1 MHGHIGMTMCCKWL
15 LLQQLIV
22 APDPPPRQLGS
33 GAESNHRPHYSAD
46 WQSGIAPS
54 QPFLSGKPAPNFPA
68 TSANPNK
75 IKGHGNPVP
84 GQGDLLSQ
92 RKKGD
97 FSDSY
102 VIF

>member
-1 MHGHIGMTMCCKWL
+1 M
-15 LLQQLIV
+15 QQLIV
-22 APDPPPRQLGS
+22 AADPPPRQLGRR
-33 GAESNHRPHYSAD
+33 AQSNHRPHYSAD
-46 WQSGIAPS
+46 WRSGFAPS
-54 QPFLSGKPAPNFPA
+54 QPLLSGKPVPYFPA
-68 TSANPNK
+68 TPANPNK

-84 GQGDLLSQ
+84 DPYDLLSL